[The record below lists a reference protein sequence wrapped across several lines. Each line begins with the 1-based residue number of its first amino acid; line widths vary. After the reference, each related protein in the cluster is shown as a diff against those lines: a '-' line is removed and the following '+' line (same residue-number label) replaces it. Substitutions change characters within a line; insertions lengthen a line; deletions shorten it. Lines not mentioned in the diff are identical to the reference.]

1 MGQKPEVQSTKVVQ
15 IANPSTVA
23 DGNVFLVTCFVW
35 LNPQLMLGSLL
46 VSEDVIDP

>member
-1 MGQKPEVQSTKVVQ
+1 VVQ

-23 DGNVFLVTCFVW
+23 DGNFLVTCFCMV
-35 LNPQLMLGSLL
+35 GSLL